1 MEMLAR
7 LAILAAISLGS
18 GFMMTPTFA
27 RDAAAHSVPSTIG
40 WVEIASSPERAGQ
53 LTVIGHVYAT
63 AASIGRYTLLID
75 RIGKGGTTNTQQAGM
90 FSVAPRENKRL
101 SSTAINIGAAEALKI
116 ELKLYSEGKEIFS
129 VVMQPILPKDA
140 RNI

>member
-1 MEMLAR
+1 MKMLAR
-7 LAILAAISLGS
+7 LAILAAVSLGS

-27 RDAAAHSVPSTIG
+27 RDAAAHSIPPTIG
-40 WVEIASSPERAGQ
+40 WVEISPSPNRVDQ
-53 LTVIGHVYAT
+53 VTVVGHVYAS
-63 AASIGRYTLLID
+63 AASTGRYTLLIS
-75 RIGKGGTTNTQQAGM
+75 RVGKGGTTNTQQAGA

-101 SSTAINIGAAEALKI
+101 SSTAINMGASEALKI

-129 VVMQPILPKDA
+129 VVMQPILGKDQ